1 MMMGRAPRVPGTTG
15 GERMGQVSRWRAL
28 GRPIGVGLGDA
39 RSGPRRWTGA
49 GAVAIGL
56 GLVVAAGTPSGGAGA
71 NGPGASAAV
80 SAAPRNPTGYSCAT
94 TPDAPHKGTK
104 LTASASSGGVRATLT
119 GTASVTYGLPTLRGA
134 VLTITGPGAATTTQP
149 VSAPK
154 QAGDVDL
161 ESLADYESS
170 NPTKPLCVARFGGNP
185 APTVLLGF
193 YTGGAH
199 CCTIVRAYTRSAAG
213 WTTVDESIGDPGVVL
228 TDLNR
233 QPALVT
239 ADDAFSY
246 EFTDYA
252 ASGDPVE
259 VLTFS
264 HGAFS
269 NVTRQFPALIRSDAT
284 RWWTAFRQSPQ
295 DDLGVLA
302 AWAADRCEL
311 GQQSEVTTTLASLQA
326 RHKLGINQTVA
337 QSGPFW
343 PSGSGYVT
351 ALDAFLVQHGYCP
364 PPA

>member
-1 MMMGRAPRVPGTTG
+1 MGRLA
-15 GERMGQVSRWRAL
+15 RWRTPKESADRRVRRSGIGGPGAGAL
-28 GRPIGVGLGDA
+28 AVGLGLGLA
-39 RSGPRRWTGA
+39 VGPGLGAA
-49 GAVAIGL
+49 GA
-56 GLVVAAGTPSGGAGA
+56 T
-71 NGPGASAAV
+71 GPGVSAAV
-80 SAAPRNPTGYSCAT
+80 SAGPRSPSGFSCAT
-94 TPDAPHKGTK
+94 TPDDPRNGTR

-119 GTASVTYGLPTLRGA
+119 GTASTTYGLPTVAGA
-134 VLTITGPGAATTTQP
+134 TLTVTGPGSATTTEK

-170 NPTKPLCVARFGGNP
+170 NPTKPLCVATFGGDS

-199 CCTIVRAYTRSAAG
+199 CCTIVRAYTRSGAG
-213 WTTVDESIGDPGVVL
+213 LTSVDRPIGDPGVVL
-228 TDLNR
+228 TDLNHE
-233 QPALVT
+233 PGLVT
-239 ADDAFSY
+239 ADDSFSY

-259 VLTFS
+259 VLTFD
-264 HGAFS
+264 HGAFT
-269 NVTRQFPALIRSDAT
+269 NVTRRFPSLIRSDAT

-311 GQQSEVTTTLASLQA
+311 GQRAEVTATLASLEGH
-326 RHKLGINQTVA
+326 HKLGADVTAA
-337 QSGPFW
+337 QSSPFW

-351 ALDAFLVQHGYCP
+351 ALDAFLVKHGYCP
-364 PPA
+364 AS